1 MSGWT
6 PSEGLARLAAILKG
20 WRLSPAMFGGLALLG
35 TFAAASTLF
44 AAAVFFAS
52 NEIKARS
59 AAWRPAASMFAPLP
73 SSAAAKD
80 VQTLTRPPFAKSRRP
95 GSPSANAGR
104 GPADSGGPPP
114 PLQVEAIVRADE
126 TPRAYLVRSG
136 EHGDWYSV
144 GQSIKGR
151 TITEIHASA
160 VRLTSGT
167 RSAKVSLYPHS
178 AGWRRS
184 FDGPQPAALAGRGLL
199 GRDGVFILSIQG
211 ASLTPMA
218 VRPFSFAVFAC
229 GSAISA

>member
-1 MSGWT
+1 
-6 PSEGLARLAAILKG
+6 LAAILKG
-20 WRLSPAMFGGLALLG
+20 WRLSPVMFGGLALPG
-35 TFAAASTLF
+35 TFAAASALF

-52 NEIKARS
+52 NEIEARS
-59 AAWRPAASMFAPLP
+59 AAWRAPASSMFVPLP

-80 VQTLTRPPFAKSRRP
+80 VQTLTRPLFAKSRRP

-114 PLQVEAIVRADE
+114 PLKVEAIVRANE
-126 TPRAYLVRSG
+126 TARAYLIRSG

-144 GQSIKGR
+144 GQSIEGR

-178 AGWRRS
+178 AE
-184 FDGPQPAALAGRGLL
+184 
-199 GRDGVFILSIQG
+199 
-211 ASLTPMA
+211 
-218 VRPFSFAVFAC
+218 
-229 GSAISA
+229 